1 MKRKFVC
8 LVMRIMI
15 MNYFEEWLTD
25 ERRCVFSMAVT
36 IVEALN
42 NHGTT
47 SS

>member
-15 MNYFEEWLTD
+15 MNYFVEWLTD
-25 ERRCVFSMAVT
+25 EQRCVFSIAAT

-42 NHGTT
+42 NHGSTC
-47 SS
+47 S